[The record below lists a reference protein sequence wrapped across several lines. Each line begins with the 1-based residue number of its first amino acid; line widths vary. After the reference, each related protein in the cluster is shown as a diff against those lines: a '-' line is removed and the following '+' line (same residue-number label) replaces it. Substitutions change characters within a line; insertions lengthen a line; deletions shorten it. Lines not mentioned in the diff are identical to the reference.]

1 MGASSATGRGP
12 RESPSTSLHGQ
23 DGRLAVTG
31 PCAGRGPGGGEWRV
45 GPGVARARDRPVPR
59 SPQRLWR
66 TELHS
71 PARREAGRSP
81 HRSSLSVA
89 EARSPRY
96 PGHISSSR
104 VLNSAH
110 RPRWP
115 PIPPFCSPHRTRT
128 TTEIRPGRATS
139 EIRPGGHDAEIRP
152 GGHDRGDSLVATL
165 CARRTARTT
174 GHSSPRDPSRHA
186 DGGRLVG
193 YRSAV
198 RQAATVAMTQPA
210 KIVTA
215 YVTHQTQMASMTNSS
230 RYVR

>member
-1 MGASSATGRGP
+1 MGASSTTGRGP
-12 RESPSTSLHGQ
+12 KAAVDLDTWSRWAARCDVSL
-23 DGRLAVTG
+23 RWA
-31 PCAGRGPGGGEWRV
+31 RGPGGGEWRV
-45 GPGVARARDRPVPR
+45 GPGVARARDRPVP
-59 SPQRLWR
+59 
-66 TELHS
+66 HS

-81 HRSSLSVA
+81 HWSSLSVA

-96 PGHISSSR
+96 PGHINSSR
-104 VLNSAH
+104 VLNSAY

-115 PIPPFCSPHRTRT
+115 PIQPFCSPHRTRT

-210 KIVTA
+210 TIVTA